1 MKRGKKHRRER
12 EQPVDAVSALT
23 DGKSGFSNNAA
34 MAVLAIGF
42 AFGLG
47 VIYEWEPLNGL
58 SSLTHWEWPWQDLG
72 MFQMGLALLA
82 PFLVIAWALWSIEND
97 VSRLRA
103 WLLAGILAAANFAGE
118 ILSVAADPRGLQRIK
133 QIVASPDATSY
144 FTDAMSIHG
153 LTEWMSHFHQ
163 AALHGHAS
171 THPAGPILFY
181 YAFLKLFGP
190 DAGASFGG
198 YALGFAGSAGVLVM
212 YLFAGLWTSDRRVR
226 VLASAFYALVPALTV
241 FFPELDQVYPIFSM
255 LLILTWAR
263 GLGGSRANSIFL
275 GVVLFVA
282 SLFAYNLLATGAFL
296 LYYGLY
302 WLWRRGGTRAAWMIA
317 FRTAGAALAV
327 CTGLYLALW
336 AAIGYNAPASL
347 GHAIANQTRIGAAL
361 NRPYFTFVVLDLYDY
376 FLGAGIIAA
385 PILFLYLR
393 RMLKGFTADRTDG
406 ALTLLGLATILTVDV
421 SGLLRG
427 ETSRVWL
434 FLQPLLIVPVAIELS
449 RLRRPWRL
457 AIFAMQWW
465 IVVSI
470 KAKMSFIEP

>member
-12 EQPVDAVSALT
+12 DQPVGAVSALT

-72 MFQMGLALLA
+72 TFQIGLALLA
-82 PFLVIAWALWSIEND
+82 PFLLIVWALWSIEND
-97 VSRLRA
+97 VSRLRS
-103 WLLAGILAAANFAGE
+103 WLLAGILAVANFAGE

-153 LTEWMSHFHQ
+153 LTGWMSHFHQ

-181 YAFLKLFGP
+181 YAFLKLLGP
-190 DAGASFGG
+190 DPGASLAG
-198 YALGFAGSAGVLVM
+198 YAVGFAGSAGVLVM
-212 YLFAGLWTSDRRVR
+212 YVFAGLWTSDRRVR

-263 GLGGSRANSIFL
+263 GLGAPGPEAPSDGTCCPILWSSRAKRLTPRSSS
-275 GVVLFVA
+275 GEM
-282 SLFAYNLLATGAFL
+282 
-296 LYYGLY
+296 
-302 WLWRRGGTRAAWMIA
+302 RGGLKTAAAPSPGPDFLRIS
-317 FRTAGAALAV
+317 TSTAAL
-327 CTGLYLALW
+327 G
-336 AAIGYNAPASL
+336 
-347 GHAIANQTRIGAAL
+347 
-361 NRPYFTFVVLDLYDY
+361 
-376 FLGAGIIAA
+376 
-385 PILFLYLR
+385 
-393 RMLKGFTADRTDG
+393 G
-406 ALTLLGLATILTVDV
+406 ALHAQ
-421 SGLLRG
+421 R
-427 ETSRVWL
+427 
-434 FLQPLLIVPVAIELS
+434 
-449 RLRRPWRL
+449 
-457 AIFAMQWW
+457 
-465 IVVSI
+465 
-470 KAKMSFIEP
+470 